1 MVIETFRSIS
11 KHKFIFV
18 LIMLQLVFSMIL
30 CNIALEE
37 NAVLENETIH
47 YMPLWDGSNI
57 YMVYDELHS
66 EKEQEYFEEEGSQ
79 FRVQRYIDAL
89 ESNDEYDYLICG
101 QHPIEVINMEV
112 PKSMIYGESG
122 HFIKAHQ
129 INKNLLTRYPIT
141 VIEGQSFNSNHFNY
155 NLLDVIPVILG
166 YNYFDRYHI
175 RDRLNVIYMGYP
187 VTLEVVGIA
196 AQETYFPLYEY
207 LVYENDYIIMPISEA
222 RTPPRSEDEEFL
234 QKANVLQNSSGYFRL
249 VQDQNIADLLEYLN
263 SVGSSFG
270 MYDIQVGR
278 INAGRL
284 KALEFSSAEKRDLFI
299 GLTGIIIASIFIQLL
314 ITTMMNIKKD
324 ARRYSILLLTGAS
337 KVYIASLIVFEII
350 LLIITASMFSAAFI
364 IHEQISSIK
373 TQLVISIVM
382 MLGGIICAA
391 PSFYQ
396 ICSSA
401 DLYMKEL

>member
-1 MVIETFRSIS
+1 MVIEIFRNILR
-11 KHKFIFV
+11 HKFISV
-18 LIMLQLVFSMIL
+18 LIVLQLVFSMIL
-30 CNIALEE
+30 CNIVLEE
-37 NAVLENETIH
+37 NAAFEDETIR

-57 YMVYDELHS
+57 YMVYDELRN

-129 INKNLLTRYPIT
+129 INKNLLARYPIT
-141 VIEGQSFNSNHFNY
+141 IIEGHTFNSEHFNY

-166 YNYFDRYHI
+166 YNYFDRYHVG
-175 RDRLNVIYMGYP
+175 DRLDVFYMGYP

-207 LVYENDYIIMPISEA
+207 LVYEDDYIIMPISEA
-222 RTPPRSEDEEFL
+222 RTPPQSEDEEFL

-249 VQDQNIADLLEYLN
+249 SQDQNIADLLEYLN
-263 SVGSSFG
+263 GIGSRFG
-270 MYDIQVGR
+270 MYDIQIGR

-299 GLTGIIIASIFIQLL
+299 GLTGIIIAFVFIQLL
-314 ITTMMNIKKD
+314 VTTTMNIKKN
-324 ARRYSILLLTGAS
+324 ARRYSILILAGAS
-337 KVYIASLIVFEII
+337 KVYIARLIVFEVI
-350 LLIITASMFSAAFI
+350 LLIIAASMLSTAFI

-382 MLGGIICAA
+382 MFGGSTCAA
-391 PSFYQ
+391 PSFCQ
-396 ICSSA
+396 ICSSS

>member
-1 MVIETFRSIS
+1 VVIETFRNIS
-11 KHKFIFV
+11 RHKFISA
-18 LIMLQLVFSMIL
+18 LIVLQLVFSMIL

-37 NAVLENETIH
+37 NAALENETIR

-57 YMVYDELHS
+57 YMVYDELRN

-89 ESNDEYDYLICG
+89 ESNEEYDYLICG
-101 QHPIEVINMEV
+101 QHPIEVIGMEV

-122 HFIKAHQ
+122 NFIKAHQ
-129 INKNLLTRYPIT
+129 INENLLTRYPIT
-141 VIEGQSFNSNHFNY
+141 VIQGHTFNSNHFNY

-166 YNYFDRYHI
+166 YNYFGRYHVG
-175 RDRLNVIYMGYP
+175 DRLDVFYMGYP

-207 LVYENDYIIMPISEA
+207 LVYEDDYIIMPISEA
-222 RTPPRSEDEEFL
+222 RTPPQSEDEEFL

-249 VQDQNIADLLEYLN
+249 AQDQNIADLLEYLN

-270 MYDIQVGR
+270 MYDIQIGR

-284 KALEFSSAEKRDLFI
+284 KALEFSSAEKRDLII
-299 GLTGIIIASIFIQLL
+299 GLTGIIIAFIFIQLL
-314 ITTMMNIKKD
+314 VTTMMNIKKN
-324 ARRYSILLLTGAS
+324 ARRYSILLLAGAS
-337 KVYIASLIVFEII
+337 KAYIASLIILEII
-350 LLIITASMFSAAFI
+350 LLIIAASMLSTAFI

-373 TQLVISIVM
+373 TQLIISTVM
-382 MLGGIICAA
+382 ILGGSICAA

-396 ICSSA
+396 LCSSS

>member
-1 MVIETFRSIS
+1 MVIETFRNIS
-11 KHKFIFV
+11 RHKFISA
-18 LIMLQLVFSMIL
+18 LIVLQLVFSMIL

-37 NAVLENETIH
+37 NAALENETIR

-57 YMVYDELHS
+57 YMVYDELRN
-66 EKEQEYFEEEGSQ
+66 EKEQKYFEEEGSQ

-89 ESNDEYDYLICG
+89 ESNEEYDYLICG
-101 QHPIEVINMEV
+101 QHPIEVIGMEV

-122 HFIKAHQ
+122 NFIKAHQ
-129 INKNLLTRYPIT
+129 INENLLTRYPIT
-141 VIEGQSFNSNHFNY
+141 VIQGHTFNSNHFNY

-166 YNYFDRYHI
+166 YNYFGRYHVG
-175 RDRLNVIYMGYP
+175 DRLDVFYMGYP

-207 LVYENDYIIMPISEA
+207 LVYEDDYIIMPISEA
-222 RTPPRSEDEEFL
+222 RTPPQSEDEEFL

-249 VQDQNIADLLEYLN
+249 AQDQNIADLLEYLN

-270 MYDIQVGR
+270 MYDIQIGR

-284 KALEFSSAEKRDLFI
+284 KALEFSSAEKRDLII
-299 GLTGIIIASIFIQLL
+299 GLTGIIIAFIFIQLL
-314 ITTMMNIKKD
+314 VTTMMNIKKN
-324 ARRYSILLLTGAS
+324 ARRYSILLLAGAS
-337 KVYIASLIVFEII
+337 KAYIASLIILEII
-350 LLIITASMFSAAFI
+350 LLIIAASMLSTAFI

-373 TQLVISIVM
+373 TQLIISTVM
-382 MLGGIICAA
+382 ILGGSICAA

-396 ICSSA
+396 LCSSS